1 MVSLIKREMG
11 NRDYNRVFHD
21 RNYSAPAISSLILE
35 ALAGDIQRAGFDISS
50 VVITVPAYFG
60 MLEKEATRQAGELAE
75 LKVAAIVP
83 EPVAAAFAYGLGEG
97 AADETVLV
105 YDLGGG
111 TFDVTIMR
119 IGKTSIEV
127 LAVGGNH
134 QLGGANWDEVLFNH
148 LLDEAVK
155 EAGDDA
161 LRDDEFVTQAA
172 WNDAEKVKKALSS
185 ASSRAAIVRHSGGSA
200 KITVTREQFEG
211 LTAHLLEQTVDVMQ
225 RTLEEAE
232 RLHPGVKDQL
242 SSVLLVGG
250 SSHMPAV
257 RAAVST
263 ALGREAKLADPDLA
277 VAKGAALYAAGL
289 AVRDII
295 LPDHDST
302 ENLPLPVESLTPLQE
317 EKVREVVGGLLPEAA
332 LKLAERT
339 VSNVLPK
346 AVGIKLVDMSSP
358 DWEQNPEEHAYVQHL
373 VEAQT
378 PVPHTSPA
386 FKAGTVSANQDVIR
400 IEIWEQAG
408 ESAGRD
414 VQENTLLKHG
424 DICDLRPFDLPANSP
439 IDIFFNVNSEGLVQ
453 VTALEPTSRKEIKV
467 EAKIQLLTQA
477 QMDEA
482 RRNLSGLTART

>member
-1 MVSLIKREMG
+1 M
-11 NRDYNRVFHD
+11 
-21 RNYSAPAISSLILE
+21 
-35 ALAGDIQRAGFDISS
+35 
-50 VVITVPAYFG
+50 
-60 MLEKEATRQAGELAE
+60 
-75 LKVAAIVP
+75 
-83 EPVAAAFAYGLGEG
+83 
-97 AADETVLV
+97 
-105 YDLGGG
+105 
-111 TFDVTIMR
+111 
-119 IGKTSIEV
+119 
-127 LAVGGNH
+127 
-134 QLGGANWDEVLFNH
+134 
-148 LLDEAVK
+148 
-155 EAGDDA
+155 
-161 LRDDEFVTQAA
+161 
-172 WNDAEKVKKALSS
+172 
-185 ASSRAAIVRHSGGSA
+185 
-200 KITVTREQFEG
+200 
-211 LTAHLLEQTVDVMQ
+211 
-225 RTLEEAE
+225 
-232 RLHPGVKDQL
+232 KDQL

-386 FKAGTVSANQDVIR
+386 FKAGTVSANQDSSGSRFGNRPASRPGGMSRR
-400 IEIWEQAG
+400 IPCSSTAT
-408 ESAGRD
+408 SATCARLTCPRTHPSTSFS
-414 VQENTLLKHG
+414 TLIPRG
-424 DICDLRPFDLPANSP
+424 W
-439 IDIFFNVNSEGLVQ
+439 
-453 VTALEPTSRKEIKV
+453 SR
-467 EAKIQLLTQA
+467 
-477 QMDEA
+477 
-482 RRNLSGLTART
+482 